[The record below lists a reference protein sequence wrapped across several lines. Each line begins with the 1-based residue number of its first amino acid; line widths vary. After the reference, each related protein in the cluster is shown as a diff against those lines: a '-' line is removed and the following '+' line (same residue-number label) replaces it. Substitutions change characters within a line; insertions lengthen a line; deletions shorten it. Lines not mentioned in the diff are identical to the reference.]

1 MKKITLSFALF
12 LAAGVGMAAV
22 QPDERAESALP
33 LEVSRPEAAEC
44 SLPKNAAN
52 PAHTVVA
59 AKLTPAVPVYRTE
72 KEAKK
77 AFEKRRKLI
86 KKLVKKYRKASEA
99 EKTAVKAQLTAVV
112 SEGMDQGL
120 AFAKEYIAA
129 QRANL
134 EKWSAKLAEEEKDF
148 DAVKARRVEDLL
160 SGEAERKHK
169 EAQKQWKQEMREA
182 KKNMD

>member
-1 MKKITLSFALF
+1 MKKIILSFTLF
-12 LAAGVGMAAV
+12 LAAGFCAAAV
-22 QPDERAESALP
+22 QPDERAESTFP
-33 LEVSRPEAAEC
+33 PEVSRPEAAEC
-44 SLPKNAAN
+44 SLPPDAAD
-52 PAHTVVA
+52 PAKAVPA
-59 AKLTPAVPVYRTE
+59 AKLAPSAPVYRTE

-99 EKTAVKAQLTAVV
+99 EKPAVKAQLAVVV
-112 SEGMDQGL
+112 SEGMDRGM
-120 AFAKEYIAA
+120 AWAKEYIAA